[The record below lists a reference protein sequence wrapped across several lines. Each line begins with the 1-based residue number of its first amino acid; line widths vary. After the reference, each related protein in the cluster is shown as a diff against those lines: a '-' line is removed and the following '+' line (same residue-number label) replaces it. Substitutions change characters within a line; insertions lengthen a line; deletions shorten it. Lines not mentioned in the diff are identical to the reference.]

1 VSSRQLMQNVDS
13 AGLEPTSMM
22 EDVYDRPLSVELVV
36 WSSGFDEQR
45 NSEEAL
51 DMKILSP

>member
-1 VSSRQLMQNVDS
+1 MMQNVDS
-13 AGLEPTSMM
+13 AGVEPTSIRM

>member
-1 VSSRQLMQNVDS
+1 MMQNVDS